1 MSPFAKMSDEELGM
15 MSMVG
20 EGAEAQAAQQM
31 LNRRQNL
38 DLNREIDRIYKS
50 NPRER
55 AQQLV
60 SDLLDT
66 LKGE

>member
-1 MSPFAKMSDEELGM
+1 
-15 MSMVG
+15 
-20 EGAEAQAAQQM
+20 M